1 MLPPLLRALD
11 DPFDPGLI
19 DSKEQPDLFPPDPHD
34 VWALIQ
40 REARK
45 VGDTDTLRE
54 FPVIVASD
62 QEPRWKAISYSI
74 LQDLWCMVTDHGSGV
89 LYTVSLIQSICDSS
103 VFTLYDF
110 KMMCCLIMT
119 EKQYSTWESK
129 LRGLAQIQRTENQAL
144 PKRNPFRAV
153 DVNAL
158 MGEGDFSTPAQQVRI
173 PAEGLQQVKHLDS
186 CPPGRAGGG
195 GAKTVFC
202 EH

>member
-1 MLPPLLRALD
+1 MKELQAPPQNHLLCQQPPRYHRHGGELAASPPEGPD

-19 DSKEQPDLFPPDPHD
+19 DSEEQPDLFPPDPHD
-34 VWALIQ
+34 VWALIR

-74 LQDLWCMVTDHGSGV
+74 LQDLRCMVTDHGSGV

-110 KMMCCLIMT
+110 KMMCRLIMT
-119 EKQYSTWESK
+119 EK
-129 LRGLAQIQRTENQAL
+129 
-144 PKRNPFRAV
+144 
-153 DVNAL
+153 
-158 MGEGDFSTPAQQVRI
+158 
-173 PAEGLQQVKHLDS
+173 
-186 CPPGRAGGG
+186 
-195 GAKTVFC
+195 
-202 EH
+202 